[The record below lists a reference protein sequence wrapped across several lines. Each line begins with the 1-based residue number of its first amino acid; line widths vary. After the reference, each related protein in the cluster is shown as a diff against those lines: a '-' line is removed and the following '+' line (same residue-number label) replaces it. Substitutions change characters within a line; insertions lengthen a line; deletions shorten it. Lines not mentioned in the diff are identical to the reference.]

1 MTTISAQDQLM
12 LVLRHYANA
21 AVQFSNVYNSEQAKL
36 DLDRVL
42 TPARLQDSDGT
53 ATSLA
58 VLGQL
63 RALTDAH
70 NDAHGPFM
78 IAFARDTSAAI
89 GQLPQPQRDDE
100 RNGTIASLNR
110 QLALQS
116 DFYTNRERWIDTAEE
131 ICRLV
136 ERVREKTRFTD
147 DEIIFDDDD
156 DYDRFS
162 ELLAAVDQIHHLE
175 VAAMQERM
183 ACIQRAMAVLSA

>member
-1 MTTISAQDQLM
+1 MEIDSAQGHLI

-36 DLDRVL
+36 DLERVL
-42 TPARLQDSDGT
+42 TPERLKSSEGT

-70 NDAHGPFM
+70 KTAHGQY
-78 IAFARDTSAAI
+78 IVAFARDTSAAI
-89 GQLPQPQRDDE
+89 EQLPPPQRDAE
-100 RNGTIASLNR
+100 RSGTIVSLNR

-116 DFYTNRERWIDTAEE
+116 DFYQNRERWIDTAEA

-136 ERVREKTRFTD
+136 DGVRETARFTE

-156 DYDRFS
+156 DYDTFAA
-162 ELLAAVDQIHHLE
+162 LLATVDEIHHLE

-183 ACIQRAMAVLSA
+183 ACIQRAMAVLAA